1 MLNADMM
8 MAIALPVQGW
18 IPLPVESG
26 QRGGVPDVCL
36 RTGEEGAAHDAELF
50 TQNAELFT
58 QNAEY
63 RKKQE

>member
-1 MLNADMM
+1 MLNDDML

-18 IPLPVESG
+18 IPLPAEGG

-36 RTGEEGAAHDAELF
+36 MTGEEGTAHDAEI
-50 TQNAELFT
+50 FT

-63 RKKQE
+63 HVQNAEHRKEGK